1 MSDRF
6 VHPLVE
12 RNASDDMIRL
22 WSPQTK
28 FSTWR
33 RLWVALA
40 EAQAELGLAQVTPAA
55 VAAMRAAVDDVDF
68 ARAAAHERRV
78 RHDVMAH
85 IHTFEEAAP
94 AAKGLVHLGATSA
107 FVTDNAD
114 LLLLRRGLDLLI
126 GRLVN
131 VIDALGRFA
140 GRWRDLPA
148 LGYTHFQP
156 AQPVTVGKRA
166 TLWCQDFVFDLHELQ
181 HRLDGLE
188 FQGVKGTTGTQA
200 SFLAL
205 FDGDHAKVRALEA
218 RVAEKMGF
226 RRCIPVTGQTY
237 PRKIDSLVVN
247 ALAGIAQSAHKMC
260 NDIRLLSAV
269 KEMDEPAEAEQV
281 GSSAMAYKR
290 NPMRC
295 ERATGLARY
304 LIALSAP
311 VMQTTA
317 EQWLERT
324 LDDSSNRR
332 MTLPEAFLAADGI
345 LLILQNVAGGL
356 TVYPKTVERRLAEE
370 LPFMAT
376 EEILMAGVRAGGD
389 RQQLHERI
397 RQHSWAAAEQVKQHG
412 RPNDLV
418 ARLKADPAFAAVDID
433 AALDPKRHVG
443 RSAEQVDEFLTEVV
457 APIRTR
463 YAERLGMTAEL
474 KV

>member
-33 RLWVALA
+33 RLWIALA
-40 EAQAELGLAQVTPAA
+40 EAQAELGLAQVAPAA
-55 VAAMRAAVDDVDF
+55 IAAMRAAVDDIDF

-140 GRWRDLPA
+140 ASWRDLPA

-181 HRLDGLE
+181 HRFDALE

-218 RVAEKMGF
+218 RVAGKMGF
-226 RRCIPVTGQTY
+226 RRSIPVTGQTY

-311 VMQTTA
+311 VMQTAA

-345 LLILQNVAGGL
+345 LLILQNIAGGL
-356 TVYPKTVERRLAEE
+356 TVYPETVRRRLAEE

-389 RQQLHERI
+389 RQHLHELI
-397 RQHSWAAAEQVKQHG
+397 RRHSWAAAEQVKQHG

-433 AALDPKRHVG
+433 GALDPGRHVG
-443 RSAEQVDEFLTEVV
+443 RSAEQVDEFLAEVV
-457 APIRTR
+457 TPIRTR
-463 YAERLGMTAEL
+463 YAERLGMTADL